1 MIKYCKNCLNPST
14 RPNTYFSK
22 EGLCPVCIFEKKKS
36 GQKINW
42 LEREKEILKIKKW
55 GQKNTKNS
63 YDCIVTIS
71 GGKDSMRQAFY
82 ARDNLGMNPLLVSS
96 LYPPEHMH
104 ERGAR
109 NISNLI
115 NHGFDCISLSLDPI
129 KWKELLRHGLF
140 KFGNFARAC
149 EMALYA
155 IPIHI
160 AIAHKIPLLFY
171 GENPVLTIG
180 EKHGRTD
187 GNALKI
193 QEANTIKGGPK
204 GLKFSDLTDN
214 DAYFYEYPSY
224 KEIKQ
229 AKLKIVYLG
238 YYIKDWYGFKNAE
251 LAIKQGLEV
260 RSAKPNEIGDLWGF
274 SALDDDFTM
283 VNQHLKYLKFGF
295 GRVTDQVCEAIHQG
309 MLTREDAVKLV
320 KKYDGRCSKKYIKL
334 FCKYLE
340 ITEQAFWT
348 NVDKNVVNKKLF
360 KKVKNNWVP
369 KFKVQ

>member
-1 MIKYCKNCLNPST
+1 M
-14 RPNTYFSK
+14 
-22 EGLCPVCIFEKKKS
+22 
-36 GQKINW
+36 
-42 LEREKEILKIKKW
+42 
-55 GQKNTKNS
+55 
-63 YDCIVTIS
+63 
-71 GGKDSMRQAFY
+71 
-82 ARDNLGMNPLLVSS
+82 
-96 LYPPEHMH
+96 
-104 ERGAR
+104 
-109 NISNLI
+109 
-115 NHGFDCISLSLDPI
+115 
-129 KWKELLRHGLF
+129 
-140 KFGNFARAC
+140 
-149 EMALYA
+149 
-155 IPIHI
+155 
-160 AIAHKIPLLFY
+160 
-171 GENPVLTIG
+171 
-180 EKHGRTD
+180 
-187 GNALKI
+187 
-193 QEANTIKGGPK
+193 
-204 GLKFSDLTDN
+204 
-214 DAYFYEYPSY
+214 
-224 KEIKQ
+224 
-229 AKLKIVYLG
+229 G

-320 KKYDGRCSKKYIKL
+320 KKYDGKCSEKYIKL